1 MKKRDRD
8 IQPPAVGS
16 SSLLVAFALLCLTVF
31 ALLSLSTVQAEKR
44 LSQSSAQ
51 AVESYYR
58 ADCQAEAVL
67 ARLRDG
73 QLPEG
78 VTVDGDVYA
87 YTCPISDT
95 QSLEVQVRMEGEQ
108 WTVLRWQAVSTAQ
121 WEAEERLDLWSG
133 TLMS

>member
-58 ADCQAEAVL
+58 ADCQAEEIF
-67 ARLRDG
+67 ARLRTG
-73 QLPEG
+73 ELPQEVTLSQG
-78 VTVDGDVYA
+78 VYRYSVPMGENLELQVELTRSGD
-87 YTCPISDT
+87 
-95 QSLEVQVRMEGEQ
+95 R
-108 WTVLRWQAVSTAQ
+108 WTVLRWQTMAPET
-121 WEAEERLDLWSG
+121 ELDDGLPVWG
-133 TLMS
+133 GQ

>member
-58 ADCQAEAVL
+58 ADCQAEEIF
-67 ARLRDG
+67 ARLRTG
-73 QLPEG
+73 ELPQEVTLSQG
-78 VTVDGDVYA
+78 VYRYSVPMGENLELQVELTRAGD
-87 YTCPISDT
+87 T
-95 QSLEVQVRMEGEQ
+95 
-108 WTVLRWQAVSTAQ
+108 WTVLRWQTMAP
-121 WEAEERLDLWSG
+121 EAELDDGLPVWG
-133 TLMS
+133 GQ

>member
-1 MKKRDRD
+1 MKKKDRD

-58 ADCQAEAVL
+58 ADCQAEEIF
-67 ARLRDG
+67 ARLRSG
-73 QLPEG
+73 ELPKEVTLSQG
-78 VTVDGDVYA
+78 VYRYSLPIGENLALQVELTRAGD
-87 YTCPISDT
+87 T
-95 QSLEVQVRMEGEQ
+95 
-108 WTVLRWQAVSTAQ
+108 WTVLRWQTMAPET
-121 WEAEERLDLWSG
+121 ELDDGLPVWNG
-133 TLMS
+133 Q

>member
-58 ADCQAEAVL
+58 ADCQAEEIF
-67 ARLRDG
+67 ARLRSG
-73 QLPEG
+73 ELPKEVTLSQG
-78 VTVDGDVYA
+78 VYRYRLPMGENLTLQVELTRTGD
-87 YTCPISDT
+87 T
-95 QSLEVQVRMEGEQ
+95 
-108 WTVLRWQAVSTAQ
+108 WTVLRWQTMDP
-121 WEAEERLDLWSG
+121 ETELDDGLPVWNG
-133 TLMS
+133 Q

>member
-1 MKKRDRD
+1 MKKRERD

-58 ADCQAEAVL
+58 ADCQAEEIF
-67 ARLRDG
+67 ARLRSG
-73 QLPEG
+73 ELPKEVTLSQG
-78 VTVDGDVYA
+78 VYRYSLPMGENLTLQVELTRAGD
-87 YTCPISDT
+87 T
-95 QSLEVQVRMEGEQ
+95 
-108 WTVLRWQAVSTAQ
+108 WTVLRWQTMAPET
-121 WEAEERLDLWSG
+121 ELDDGLPVWNG
-133 TLMS
+133 Q

>member
-1 MKKRDRD
+1 MKKKDRD

-58 ADCQAEAVL
+58 ADCQAEEL
-67 ARLRDG
+67 FARLRSG
-73 QLPEG
+73 ELPQEVTLSQG
-78 VTVDGDVYA
+78 VYRYSVPMGENLELQVELTRAGD
-87 YTCPISDT
+87 
-95 QSLEVQVRMEGEQ
+95 R
-108 WTVLRWQAVSTAQ
+108 WTVLRWQTMAPET
-121 WEAEERLDLWSG
+121 ELDDGLPVWG
-133 TLMS
+133 GQ

>member
-1 MKKRDRD
+1 MKKKDRD

-58 ADCQAEAVL
+58 ADCQAEEIF
-67 ARLRDG
+67 ARLRSG
-73 QLPEG
+73 ELPKEVTLSQG
-78 VTVDGDVYA
+78 VYRYRLPMGENLTLQVELTRSGD
-87 YTCPISDT
+87 T
-95 QSLEVQVRMEGEQ
+95 
-108 WTVLRWQAVSTAQ
+108 WTVLRWQTMAPET
-121 WEAEERLDLWSG
+121 ELDDGLPVWNG
-133 TLMS
+133 Q